1 MARGK
6 SRIDPGGVTATRH
19 VALPQPMADRIDIF
33 KGEQGN
39 RSALYRELIEL
50 GAAAKWGPRWEEIAD
65 ALRNAPLS
73 GVS

>member
-1 MARGK
+1 MAKGK
-6 SRIDPGGVTATRH
+6 ARIDPGGVTATRH

-73 GVS
+73 SAS